1 MVAPPL
7 VDQAWRIFLT
17 YTPHY
22 TYIASKLGVFLERN
36 HDTQTTDF
44 TGYKKTLREYKK
56 FYNQSHKMD
65 YAIWVLFKSS
75 QVFIEGFRYNLFLTS
90 KEMSILHKE
99 ATKLKE
105 R

>member
-7 VDQAWRIFLT
+7 VDQAWRLFLT

-36 HDTQTTDF
+36 HDKQTTDF
-44 TGYKKTLREYKK
+44 TGYQKTLGEYKK
-56 FYNQSHKMD
+56 LYKRSYKMD
-65 YAIWVLFKSS
+65 YAIWVLFKKEEL
-75 QVFIEGFRYNLFLTS
+75 FRDGFRYNLFLTTN
-90 KEMSILHKE
+90 ERRILLWE

-105 R
+105 S